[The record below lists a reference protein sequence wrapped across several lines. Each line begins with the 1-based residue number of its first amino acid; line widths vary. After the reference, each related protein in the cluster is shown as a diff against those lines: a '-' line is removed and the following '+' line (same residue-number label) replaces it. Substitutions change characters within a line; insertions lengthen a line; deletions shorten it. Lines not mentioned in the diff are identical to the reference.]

1 MRNYK
6 VILILMMMTVFLFV
20 GCESVSLTEEEEQI
34 YVAYAVNAVINHD
47 NNYVLKLKD
56 VEIET
61 ETTTKWYSEEDRFTT
76 EPSSDG
82 NNGSQQN
89 PEEETT
95 VINVETDMNTIMK
108 LDGISVEYT
117 DYEIGK
123 TYPNEDSMAFVLT
136 AVDGSN
142 LVVLKFNVKNET
154 NEDIV
159 LDMIAADMNFKG
171 IFNGQVKAN
180 CQTTL
185 LNNALNTY
193 KGTISAGESKEMVL
207 VYQISERSLSNVST
221 IKLEVE
227 NGDLSSTIILKK

>member
-1 MRNYK
+1 
-6 VILILMMMTVFLFV
+6 MMMTVFLFV
-20 GCESVSLTEEEEQI
+20 GCESVSLTEEEENI

-61 ETTTKWYSEEDRFTT
+61 ETTTKWYSEEDRVTT
-76 EPSSDG
+76 ESSVG
-82 NNGSQQN
+82 ENNSGQQN

-154 NEDIV
+154 NEDIM

-193 KGTISAGESKEMVL
+193 KGTISAGASTEMVL
-207 VYQISERSLSNVST
+207 VYQISERSLSNIST